1 VDLTLRF
8 SAHPSEEVLEAYA
21 LKRLAEDHIPEVE
34 SHLLVCEA
42 CQHSLAD
49 LDTFIA
55 AMKTVSPETIP
66 APLPVMRPRVWPR
79 WQTALAAA
87 ALFVGAFFFWEAS
100 GTRPV
105 PATIILSSMRG
116 SQVAS
121 PTGPANVPLEL
132 EIASTQLDDRDGFR
146 IDLVTAEG
154 APVWGGAVTRSAAGK
169 PVARVDKRLAAGAYW
184 VRLYSPDNQLLQ
196 EYGLRLN

>member
-1 VDLTLRF
+1 MDLTLRF
-8 SAHPSEEVLEAYA
+8 AAHPSEEVLEAYA

-34 SHLLVCEA
+34 RHLLVCEA

-55 AMKTVSPETIP
+55 AMKTVSPEAVP
-66 APLPVMRPRVWPR
+66 APVMRPRVWPR

-87 ALFVGAFFFWEAS
+87 AVLAGAFFVWESS

-121 PTGPANVPLEL
+121 PTGPANTPLEL

-154 APVWGGAVTRSAAGK
+154 APVWSGAVTHSAAGK
-169 PVARVDKRLAAGAYW
+169 PVVRIDKRLSAGSYW
-184 VRLYSPDNQLLQ
+184 VRLYSPENQLLQ
-196 EYGLRLN
+196 EYGLQLK